1 MKLRFLTRSGLFLL
15 ALGCGVYPATVQSQL
30 VAKAEFVGDGS
41 FTLPTAGEGALRR
54 PRSLAWEGTDQ
65 IHVADERGPVA
76 VFTAGG
82 AFVRSYGAGT
92 LKEVA
97 SLAIDPAGRAYVL
110 DPDQKVVFVFDS
122 TGQVVHQIGS
132 PGGSAGQLDEP
143 LDVAVGPAGFVYVL
157 DKGRHG
163 VQVFGLD
170 GTFVHDVVLPIA
182 AGEPR
187 ALAVSSDGEIYVVDK
202 DMPNGLFQLPDLTVA
217 LATVDAPPPEIEV
230 LRIRAG
236 VMEDPVS
243 VVASQT
249 GTIAMG
255 DRDTGVLWSLDGAG
269 GAPVGSD
276 DRLYGGSGSGRG
288 SFRKLEDI
296 ALAGSDELLILDGEG
311 RKIERIRLVQEAT
324 RAAEDP
330 MDYPVQF
337 QTLPPPLGQGILAT
351 AARPS
356 GTIWYAIADAEGRN
370 LRVVE
375 AMLTDWIGVFGNR
388 IRQPEPQPG
397 SAIHA
402 FGQVVERAGHVALND
417 TLLVV
422 TEPRRNRFHVFDL
435 RSDAHIGSF
444 GDNYADDRRLRDPR
458 GVALF
463 TDGRIAVA
471 DHGNDR
477 VAVFSADLA
486 SLLGT
491 VPLLKAEGVTASA
504 DGRLFAWDDEGLR
517 VSTLPP
523 TGGTFVRLPASVSSG
538 GVGAL
543 TVDAAGNL
551 YALRRRSGR
560 VAILNAGMDRLLA
573 RVGSRRGIENGDHLS
588 VDLDGNIYAT
598 DLAKG
603 TTMVV
608 RWGVDLPPV
617 RTLSVVWGDEF
628 ADMSWDAVPGSF
640 VTGYQIEG
648 VRSLEGPWS
657 RAAAPGGLGARVQ
670 DPSLSYYRVAARTLT
685 GAVGRPSPVAP
696 VLHLAA
702 LAAFGDGDWERARA
716 LVREA
721 LATVAAGRARA
732 DGAAMFALR
741 WAGFVS
747 AHELEDYGDVLT
759 WQRLLGDEV
768 PADHEFERLFRLTD
782 TEQRQGNLPGAVQ
795 RALAALAVPA
805 GASVGQLSSLRQLV
819 FTTAWELKAW
829 DQAAA
834 MGEEIMRVTGAADPS
849 LRDRVLRAHLENG
862 SQERA
867 QELIEEAYAASPTPA
882 ERHRLET
889 LELIT
894 AAALGDYT
902 RAMELATV
910 VGNTLDAD
918 LFISYQGAL
927 AAARVQTGDRP
938 GARFELMSLLEDPRD
953 AGALEDAIVARSV
966 LLVYGSYIEDG
977 QAEDGRN
984 MLDSLIAAL
993 PPELSD
999 VRASILQRADSV
1011 AVVAD
1016 TRAKLGEG
1024 FQLYRDALFRDA
1036 LRFLQEADERTDLD
1050 VDQRL
1055 IVKELLAG
1063 VLYSFQRVPD
1073 ADEVYRSVFELDPDF
1088 NLSAHLDRVRELYGL
1103 TVFADE
1109 MLAHFSEIGPLL

>member
-1 MKLRFLTRSGLFLL
+1 
-15 ALGCGVYPATVQSQL
+15 
-30 VAKAEFVGDGS
+30 
-41 FTLPTAGEGALRR
+41 
-54 PRSLAWEGTDQ
+54 
-65 IHVADERGPVA
+65 
-76 VFTAGG
+76 
-82 AFVRSYGAGT
+82 
-92 LKEVA
+92 
-97 SLAIDPAGRAYVL
+97 
-110 DPDQKVVFVFDS
+110 
-122 TGQVVHQIGS
+122 
-132 PGGSAGQLDEP
+132 
-143 LDVAVGPAGFVYVL
+143 
-157 DKGRHG
+157 
-163 VQVFGLD
+163 
-170 GTFVHDVVLPIA
+170 
-182 AGEPR
+182 
-187 ALAVSSDGEIYVVDK
+187 
-202 DMPNGLFQLPDLTVA
+202 
-217 LATVDAPPPEIEV
+217 
-230 LRIRAG
+230 
-236 VMEDPVS
+236 
-243 VVASQT
+243 
-249 GTIAMG
+249 MG
-255 DRDTGVLWSLDGAG
+255 DRDTGVLWSTDGMG

-311 RKIERIRLVQEAT
+311 RKIERIRLVLEAT
-324 RAAEDP
+324 RSAQDP

-337 QTLPPPLGQGILAT
+337 QSLPPPLGQGILAT

-356 GTIWYAIADAEGRN
+356 GTIWYAMADAEGRN

-375 AMLTDWIGVFGNR
+375 ARLTDWIGVFGNR
-388 IRQPEPQPG
+388 IRLPEPQPG
-397 SAIHA
+397 SATHA
-402 FGQVVERAGHVALND
+402 FGQVVERAEHVALND

-435 RSDAHIGSF
+435 RTDAHIGSF
-444 GDNYADDRRLRDPR
+444 GDNYSDDRRLRDPR

-491 VPLLKAEGVTASA
+491 VPLLKADGVTTSA

-517 VSTLPP
+517 VSQLPA
-523 TGGTFVRLPASVSSG
+523 TGGTFVRLPASVSRG

-543 TVDAAGNL
+543 TVEAAGNL

-560 VAILNAGMDRLLA
+560 VTILSAGMDRLLA
-573 RVGSRRGIENGDHLS
+573 RVGSQRGIENGDHLS

-598 DLAKG
+598 DLSKG

-608 RWGVDLPPV
+608 RWGVDLPSV
-617 RTLSVVWGDEF
+617 RTLSVVWGDTF
-628 ADMSWDAVPGSF
+628 ADLSWDAVPGSF
-640 VTGYQIEG
+640 VTGYQVEG
-648 VRSLEGPWS
+648 ARSLEGPWTCAS
-657 RAAAPGGLGARVQ
+657 APGGLMARVQ

-696 VLHLAA
+696 ALHLAA
-702 LAAFGDGDWERARA
+702 LAVFGDGDWMRARA

-721 LATVAAGRARA
+721 LATVSAGEARA
-732 DGAAMFALR
+732 DAAAMFALR

-747 AHELEDYGDVLT
+747 AHELEDYADVLT

-768 PADHEFERLFRLTD
+768 PADRAFELLFRLAD
-782 TEQRQGNLPGAVQ
+782 TEQRQGNMADAVQ
-795 RALAALAVPA
+795 RALAVPT
-805 GASVGQLSSLRQLV
+805 GASLVQLSSLRQLV
-819 FTTAWELKAW
+819 FDNAWELKAW

-834 MGEEIMRVTGAADPS
+834 MGEEIMRVTDVADPS

-867 QELIEEAYAASPTPA
+867 QELLEEAYAASPTPA

-894 AAALGDYT
+894 ASALGDYP

-918 LFISYQGAL
+918 LFMSYQGAL
-927 AAARVQTGDRP
+927 AAARAQTGDRP

-953 AGALEDAIVARSV
+953 AAALEDAIVARSV

-977 QAEDGRN
+977 QAESGRN

-993 PPELSD
+993 PLELSD
-999 VRASILQRADSV
+999 VRASIL
-1011 AVVAD
+1011 
-1016 TRAKLGEG
+1016 
-1024 FQLYRDALFRDA
+1024 
-1036 LRFLQEADERTDLD
+1036 
-1050 VDQRL
+1050 
-1055 IVKELLAG
+1055 
-1063 VLYSFQRVPD
+1063 
-1073 ADEVYRSVFELDPDF
+1073 
-1088 NLSAHLDRVRELYGL
+1088 
-1103 TVFADE
+1103 
-1109 MLAHFSEIGPLL
+1109 

>member
-1 MKLRFLTRSGLFLL
+1 MS
-15 ALGCGVYPATVQSQL
+15 
-30 VAKAEFVGDGS
+30 
-41 FTLPTAGEGALRR
+41 
-54 PRSLAWEGTDQ
+54 
-65 IHVADERGPVA
+65 
-76 VFTAGG
+76 
-82 AFVRSYGAGT
+82 
-92 LKEVA
+92 
-97 SLAIDPAGRAYVL
+97 
-110 DPDQKVVFVFDS
+110 
-122 TGQVVHQIGS
+122 S
-132 PGGSAGQLDEP
+132 P
-143 LDVAVGPAGFVYVL
+143 
-157 DKGRHG
+157 
-163 VQVFGLD
+163 
-170 GTFVHDVVLPIA
+170 
-182 AGEPR
+182 
-187 ALAVSSDGEIYVVDK
+187 
-202 DMPNGLFQLPDLTVA
+202 
-217 LATVDAPPPEIEV
+217 
-230 LRIRAG
+230 
-236 VMEDPVS
+236 
-243 VVASQT
+243 T

-255 DRDTGVLWSLDGAG
+255 DRDTGVLWSTDGMG

-311 RKIERIRLVQEAT
+311 RKIERIWLVLEAT
-324 RAAEDP
+324 RSAQDP

-337 QTLPPPLGQGILAT
+337 QSLPPPLGQGILAT

-356 GTIWYAIADAEGRN
+356 GTIWYAMADAEGRN

-375 AMLTDWIGVFGNR
+375 ARLTDWIGVFGNR
-388 IRQPEPQPG
+388 IRLPEPQPG
-397 SAIHA
+397 SATHA

-417 TLLVV
+417 TLMVV

-435 RSDAHIGSF
+435 RTDAHIGSF
-444 GDNYADDRRLRDPR
+444 GDNYSDDRRLRDPR

-491 VPLLKAEGVTASA
+491 VPLLKAGGVTTSA

-517 VSTLPP
+517 VSQLPA
-523 TGGTFVRLPASVSSG
+523 TGGTFVRLPASVSRG

-543 TVDAAGNL
+543 TVEAAGNL

-560 VAILNAGMDRLLA
+560 VTILSAGMDRLLA
-573 RVGSRRGIENGDHLS
+573 RVGSQRGIENGDHLS

-598 DLAKG
+598 DLSKG

-608 RWGVDLPPV
+608 RWGVDLPSV
-617 RTLSVVWGDEF
+617 RTLSVVWGDTF
-628 ADMSWDAVPGSF
+628 ADLSWDAVPGSF
-640 VTGYQIEG
+640 VTGYQVEG
-648 VRSLEGPWS
+648 ARSLEGPWTCAS
-657 RAAAPGGLGARVQ
+657 APGGLMARVQ

-696 VLHLAA
+696 ALHLAA
-702 LAAFGDGDWERARA
+702 LAVFGDGDWMRARA

-721 LATVAAGRARA
+721 LATVSAGEARA
-732 DGAAMFALR
+732 DAAAMFALR

-747 AHELEDYGDVLT
+747 AHELEDYADVLT

-768 PADHEFERLFRLTD
+768 PADRAFELLFRLAD
-782 TEQRQGNLPGAVQ
+782 TEQRQGNMADAVQ
-795 RALAALAVPA
+795 RALAALAVPT
-805 GASVGQLSSLRQLV
+805 GASLVQLSSLRQLV
-819 FTTAWELKAW
+819 FDNAWELKAW

-834 MGEEIMRVTGAADPS
+834 MGEEIMRVTDVADPS

-867 QELIEEAYAASPTPA
+867 QELLEEAYAASPTPA

-894 AAALGDYT
+894 ASALGDYP

-918 LFISYQGAL
+918 LFMSYQGAL
-927 AAARVQTGDRP
+927 AAARAQTGDRP

-953 AGALEDAIVARSV
+953 AAALEDAIVARSV

-977 QAEDGRN
+977 QAESGRN

-993 PPELSD
+993 PLELSD

-1036 LRFLQEADERTDLD
+1036 LRFLQEADECTDLD

-1088 NLSAHLDRVRELYGL
+1088 NLSAHLERVRALYGL